1 MTGEV
6 LIFAGTTEGREL
18 VNYCRKEGIMAE
30 VVVATDYGK
39 ELIEESG
46 GIRVS
51 AGRLD
56 EAHMVQKMQENAFDL
71 VLDATHPYARE
82 ASDNIRPAAIPA
94 PYNP

>member
-46 GIRVS
+46 GIWRKS
-51 AGRLD
+51 LQSCR
-56 EAHMVQKMQENAFDL
+56 
-71 VLDATHPYARE
+71 RC
-82 ASDNIRPAAIPA
+82 NI
-94 PYNP
+94 

>member
-51 AGRLD
+51 AGLLD
-56 EAHMVQKMQENAFDL
+56 EAHMV
-71 VLDATHPYARE
+71 
-82 ASDNIRPAAIPA
+82 
-94 PYNP
+94 